1 MIYDVGLAPSSI
13 QLFLQTAVVS
23 KEIAAELI
31 AANLLVMEM
40 LDEEKERIK
49 KKWLLT
55 MVSVCVDSIIISTE
69 DLFLRRTIYLN

>member
-49 KKWLLT
+49 K
-55 MVSVCVDSIIISTE
+55 MVTYDGIRV
-69 DLFLRRTIYLN
+69 R

>member
-1 MIYDVGLAPSSI
+1 M
-13 QLFLQTAVVS
+13 VS

-31 AANLLVMEM
+31 AADLLVMEM